1 MFIFHC
7 FQYQEIL
14 LNPFFQDPIFGGR
27 RGRVSMSQPTSSGS
41 SGKKKRNAGR
51 ENDVLS
57 DDDIDS
63 SSVSNRSR
71 KKKTP
76 KKKKG
81 YQPKPGSAAYAIII
95 ALYEGSIQPGFI
107 GHMTKE
113 EIIRCV

>member
-1 MFIFHC
+1 
-7 FQYQEIL
+7 
-14 LNPFFQDPIFGGR
+14 
-27 RGRVSMSQPTSSGS
+27 MSQPTSSGS
-41 SGKKKRNAGR
+41 SSKKKRNAGR

-95 ALYEGSIQPGFI
+95 ALYEGSTQPGFI

-113 EIIRCV
+113 EIIRCVR

>member
-1 MFIFHC
+1 
-7 FQYQEIL
+7 
-14 LNPFFQDPIFGGR
+14 
-27 RGRVSMSQPTSSGS
+27 MSQPTSSGS

-81 YQPKPGSAAYAIII
+81 YQPNPGSAAYAIII

-113 EIIRCV
+113 EIIRCVSMII